1 MRAFCD
7 YLNTPEIADEP
18 LYLREIH
25 AARLKIQ
32 DERKGMTEKE
42 FVDSLNA
49 KYADILEKHGP
60 STRTAGPS
68 TTTRP

>member
-1 MRAFCD
+1 MRTFRD

-25 AARLKIQ
+25 VARLKIH
-32 DERKGMTEKE
+32 DERKGMTDRE

-49 KYADILEKHGP
+49 KHADILKKHGP
-60 STRTAGPS
+60 STIRQ
-68 TTTRP
+68 

>member
-1 MRAFCD
+1 MRTFID

-25 AARLKIQ
+25 AARLKIH
-32 DERKGMTEKE
+32 DERKGMSGKE

-49 KYADILEKHGP
+49 RYADILNKHG
-60 STRTAGPS
+60 SYGTGEAYLIHGK
-68 TTTRP
+68 